1 MSEPD
6 DYELRRRELVRET
19 GDWQAKPVT
28 QAEFFSDKAHGVKMI
43 RIALW
48 IIANQAP
55 MSGKSVHAA
64 MAELGIDE
72 IQPRN
77 EREIFG
83 IVGHLRKVAPR

>member
-1 MSEPD
+1 MDEI
-6 DYELRRRELVRET
+6 ELVDNAVRR
-19 GDWQAKPVT
+19 AT